1 MQEQKRFYRFM
12 VSNSLVE
19 GKVALVTGS
28 TRGIGWAAARTL
40 AHHGAKVIIN
50 GRSSPELLEQR
61 VKELN
66 EINPDCAT
74 GMLFDVSDFE
84 KSSDAYKQI
93 FSKFKRLDILVNNAG
108 VLGDALLG
116 MISESLIRDT
126 FSVNACCPLWHLQN
140 AARLMGR
147 NKSGSI
153 INVSSIIG
161 VRGNVGQSVYAASKA
176 ALIGLT
182 LSAAKE
188 LAPHNIR
195 VNAIT
200 PGFIDTD
207 MARSIPKEKFNER
220 LASIAMK
227 RIGQPEEVAKVILFL
242 GSEMSSYVTGQVLGV
257 DGGFLI

>member
-1 MQEQKRFYRFM
+1 MID
-12 VSNSLVE
+12 

-28 TRGIGWAAARTL
+28 TRGIGWAAAQAL
-40 AHHGAKVIIN
+40 AANGAKVVVN
-50 GRSSPELLEQR
+50 GHSSAELLNQR

-66 EINPDCAT
+66 EINPDCAS
-74 GMLFDVSDFE
+74 GMLFDVADFE
-84 KSSDAYKQI
+84 KSADAYKQI
-93 FSKFKRLDILVNNAG
+93 FNQFKRLDILVNNAG

-116 MISESLIRDT
+116 MISQNLIKDT
-126 FSVNACCPLWHLQN
+126 FAVNACAPLWHLQN

-176 ALIGLT
+176 SLVGLT
-182 LSAAKE
+182 LAAAKE
-188 LAPHNIR
+188 LAPQNIR

-207 MARSIPKEKFNER
+207 MARSIPEEKFNER
-220 LASIAMK
+220 LGSIAMK

-242 GSEMSSYVTGQVLGV
+242 ASDMSSYVTGQVLGV

>member
-1 MQEQKRFYRFM
+1 M
-12 VSNSLVE
+12 VSNSMID
-19 GKVALVTGS
+19 GRVALITGS
-28 TRGIGWAAARTL
+28 TRGIGWAAAQVL
-40 AHHGAKVIIN
+40 AGHGAKVILN
-50 GRSSPELLEQR
+50 GHSSADLLEQR

-66 EINPDCAT
+66 DRYTDCAS
-74 GMLFDVSDFE
+74 GLLFDVSDYE
-84 KSSDAYKQI
+84 KSADAYKQI
-93 FSKFKRLDILVNNAG
+93 FNQHKRLDILVNNAG

-116 MISESLIRDT
+116 MISQNLIRDT
-126 FSVNACCPLWHLQN
+126 FAVNACAPLWHLQN

-161 VRGNVGQSVYAASKA
+161 VRGNVGQSVYASSKA

-182 LSAAKE
+182 LAAAKE
-188 LAPHNIR
+188 LAPQNIR

-207 MARSIPKEKFNER
+207 MARSIPEEKFKER
-220 LASIAMK
+220 LNSIAMK

-242 GSEMSSYVTGQVLGV
+242 ACDLSSYMTGQVLGV

>member
-1 MQEQKRFYRFM
+1 MID
-12 VSNSLVE
+12 

-28 TRGIGWAAARTL
+28 TRGIGWAAAQAL
-40 AHHGAKVIIN
+40 AANGAKVVVN
-50 GRSSPELLEQR
+50 GHSSAELLNQR

-66 EINPDCAT
+66 EINPDCAS
-74 GMLFDVSDFE
+74 GMLFDVADFE
-84 KSSDAYKQI
+84 KSADAYKQI
-93 FSKFKRLDILVNNAG
+93 FNQFKRLDILVNNAG

-116 MISESLIRDT
+116 MISQNLIKDT
-126 FSVNACCPLWHLQN
+126 FAVNACAPLWHLQN

-176 ALIGLT
+176 SLVGLT
-182 LSAAKE
+182 LAAAKE
-188 LAPHNIR
+188 LAPQNIR

-207 MARSIPKEKFNER
+207 MARSIPEEKFNER
-220 LASIAMK
+220 LGSIAMK
-227 RIGQPEEVAKVILFL
+227 RIGQPEEVAKVILFFA
-242 GSEMSSYVTGQVLGV
+242 SDMSSYVTGQVLGV